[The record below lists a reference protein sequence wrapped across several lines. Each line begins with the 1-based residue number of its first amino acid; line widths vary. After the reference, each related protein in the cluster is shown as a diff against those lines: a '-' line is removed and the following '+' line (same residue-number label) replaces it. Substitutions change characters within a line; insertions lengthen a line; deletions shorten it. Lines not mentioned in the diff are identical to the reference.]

1 MDRER
6 SSLEGCGLFIPRSI
20 QTLVDA
26 RGNTVYRQVLMG
38 IGSLDG
44 KEIHFFFFVF
54 FPFELFSW
62 YWGIND

>member
-26 RGNTVYRQVLMG
+26 RGNAVYRQVLMG
-38 IGSLDG
+38 MGSLDG
-44 KEIHFFFFVF
+44 KEIHFFSLSFFLLNF
-54 FPFELFSW
+54 FL
-62 YWGIND
+62 GIGV